1 MVLFQEPF
9 GANKDSVAVGYGWL
23 VDWLVGCLQWVR
35 AHMVPL
41 HLGLIDSP
49 FVPHNLLLR
58 ISSGEPCTFTK
69 VPDGLQT

>member
-49 FVPHNLLLR
+49 FVSHNR
-58 ISSGEPCTFTK
+58 ISAQESPGPFSK
-69 VPDGLQT
+69 VPDGPQT